1 MKKRI
6 STIVVTAVITL
17 IATTTVFA
25 SAYTILTF
33 NGDMNDANRIRDI
46 TATMTAQTDQ
56 LNKTVAALQSSEGHS
71 DFYAVYF
78 NSMHNTVRTHQLRH
92 HPTKTLG
99 SSTGPVVMVR

>member
-33 NGDMNDANRIRDI
+33 NGDMNDANRIRNI
-46 TATMTAQTDQ
+46 TATMTA
-56 LNKTVAALQSSEGHS
+56 
-71 DFYAVYF
+71 
-78 NSMHNTVRTHQLRH
+78 
-92 HPTKTLG
+92 
-99 SSTGPVVMVR
+99 